1 MKRDM
6 AETLALQAL
15 GWIAGQDE
23 LFGLFLNATG
33 ASREDLREQAGNAHF
48 LGAVLD
54 FILQEDDRVL
64 GFARD
69 AGVAP
74 TAPLQARHVLPGGET
89 PHWT

>member
-15 GWIAGQDE
+15 GWIAGQDD
-23 LFGLFLNATG
+23 LFGQFMNATG
-33 ASREDLREQAGNAHF
+33 ASRDDLREQAGNAHF

-54 FILQEDDRVL
+54 FILMEDDRVL
-64 GFARD
+64 RFAEA

-74 TAPLQARHVLPGGET
+74 TSPGQARQALPGGET

>member
-33 ASREDLREQAGNAHF
+33 AGQGELRAQAGNPHF

-64 GFARD
+64 RFAEA

-74 TAPLQARHVLPGGET
+74 TAVGQARQALPGGET

>member
-1 MKRDM
+1 MKRDL

-15 GWIAGQDE
+15 GWIASEDE
-23 LFGLFLNATG
+23 LFGVFLNATG
-33 ASREDLREQAGNAHF
+33 ASQSDLREQAGNAHF

-64 GFARD
+64 RFAEA

-74 TAPLQARHVLPGGET
+74 TAPGQARQVLPGGET